1 MTETHAHIHAHRH
14 GMVGQTLR
22 TAFALTVGILAVE
35 LVGGIVSHSL
45 ALLSD
50 AGHVLTDVIA
60 LGLAWF
66 AAVQTE
72 RPANARKTFGYHR
85 IGVLAALANAVT
97 LILVVGGIA
106 VEAVIRLRQPEP
118 VTPGVM
124 FLAAAVGMGVN
135 LFIAFGLRRDGGEN
149 LNARAALLHVVGD
162 IGASAAVIL
171 SALVILVTGW
181 YPADAILSLLIAA
194 LIARSAWGVLRET
207 LDILMEATPRGLD
220 MTQLAR
226 DIRRTPG
233 VSGVHDLHVWTLTGG
248 VSALSAHIRVQDR
261 RVSDCD
267 PLLNSITHM
276 LSDRY
281 AIGHTTIQFECAD
294 CGHDDLYCSMSPGTP
309 HVHDRAPTTQK
320 ASAR

>member
-1 MTETHAHIHAHRH
+1 MTASHTHIHAQRH
-14 GMVGQTLR
+14 GMVGRTLR
-22 TAFALTVGILAVE
+22 TAFALTLGILAVE
-35 LVGGIVSHSL
+35 LVGGFASHSL

-50 AGHVLTDVIA
+50 AGHVFTDVIA

-66 AAVQTE
+66 AAGQME

-85 IGVLAALANAVT
+85 TGVLAALADTATLLIVVAV
-97 LILVVGGIA
+97 IA
-106 VEAVIRLRQPEP
+106 VEAVLRLRHPEA
-118 VTPGVM
+118 VTPWVM
-124 FLAAAVGMGVN
+124 FVSAGVGIAAN
-135 LFIAFGLRRDGGEN
+135 LYIAFGLRREGGEN

-171 SALVILVTGW
+171 SALVILLTGW
-181 YPADAILSLLIAA
+181 YPADAILSLVIAA

-220 MTQLAR
+220 VGALAR

-248 VSALSAHIRVQDR
+248 VSALSAHVRVPDC
-261 RVSDCD
+261 RVSDCA
-267 PLLNSITHM
+267 PLLTQITSM
-276 LSDRY
+276 LTAHY
-281 AIGHTTIQFECAD
+281 AIGHTTIQFECAN
-294 CGHDDLYCSMSPGTP
+294 CGHDDLYCSMEPGAA
-309 HVHDRAPTTQK
+309 HVHVPDTAD